1 MLLFEYAFAA
11 IPMLGILI
19 FVHEFGHFIVAKLC
33 GVRVLKFSLGFGPP
47 IGFGDHRLRWVR
59 GGTEYVIAWIPLGG
73 FVRMLGEQL
82 PGDAEHPVEIPDDA
96 RPDEYLD
103 AKPTWQKIAI
113 VLAGPGMN
121 LALPI
126 GLFMVMLWAGIPK
139 AASVVGMVEVG
150 SPAAA
155 VGLRPGDRIVAIDGE
170 PVEWWE
176 QVVEGIRDGGGRDL
190 AVTIERDAET
200 IDVTLP
206 LGSRTAL
213 DDFGDA
219 EQVGWAGIGHER
231 LPALIGV
238 PAADS
243 PAALAGLRS
252 GDRIIR
258 VGAAEAEDWEQL
270 DAAYAGATSDPVE
283 IELARGLE
291 ADAPHQTIAVPA
303 LGSLAALGIV
313 SAPILVGRVV
323 EDMPAARAG
332 LAEGDL
338 IVAVDDRPV
347 GSFRLFAD
355 TIRASGGRPL
365 DIAYVREGEVRSVTI
380 QPVERRVPGPFGI
393 DGMEEKVYQVGIAH
407 ALATLPG
414 VVGLDRVRDPLVAV
428 RRAADMTVR
437 NASLIVKGFGKLAT
451 GQVGADQLRGP
462 ITIVQIARESLDRGW
477 QVYLSMMMF
486 ISINLGILNLLPI
499 PILDGGQL
507 VIFSIEGIKRS
518 PLSLRTR
525 EFVQQIGFVVL
536 MLLMGLAF
544 WNDLSGQWSK
554 LVEWLSTEL

>member
-1 MLLFEYAFAA
+1 MLIFEYAFAA

-19 FVHEFGHFIVAKLC
+19 FVHELGHFVVAKLC

-59 GGTEYVIAWIPLGG
+59 GGTEYVVAWVPLGG
-73 FVRMLGEQL
+73 FVRMLGEQM
-82 PGDAEHPVEIPDDA
+82 PGDAESPVEIPDDA

-126 GLFMVMLWAGIPK
+126 LLFMVMLWAGIPK
-139 AASVVGMVEVG
+139 PASVVGMVEVD
-150 SPAAA
+150 SPAAE
-155 VGLRPGDRIVAIDGE
+155 VGLLPGDRIVAIDGE

-176 QVVEGIRDGGGRDL
+176 QVVDGIRTGGGRDL
-190 AVTIERDAET
+190 AVTIERESERLE
-200 IDVTLP
+200 VTLP

-219 EQVGWAGIGHER
+219 EEVGWGGIGHER
-231 LPALIGV
+231 LPALIAV
-238 PAADS
+238 QAVDS

-258 VGAAEAEDWEQL
+258 VGGVEAEDWEQL
-270 DAAYAGATSDPVE
+270 AQAYSSAASDPVE

-291 ADAPHQTIAVPA
+291 ADAPHRTLNVPA
-303 LGSLAALGIV
+303 LGSLAALGVV
-313 SAPILVGRVV
+313 SAPILVGSVV
-323 EDMPAARAG
+323 EGMPAARAG
-332 LAEGDL
+332 LLAGDL
-338 IVAVDDRPV
+338 IVAVDGLPV

-355 TIRASGGRPL
+355 TIRASGGRAL
-365 DIAYVREGEVRSVTI
+365 EISFVREGVVQSASI
-380 QPVERRVPGPFGI
+380 QPIEREVPGPFGI
-393 DGMEEKVYQVGIAH
+393 DGMEEKVFQVGIAH

-414 VVGLDRVRDPLVAV
+414 VTGLDRERDPVTSF
-428 RRAADMTVR
+428 RRALGMTVR
-437 NASLIVKGFGKLAT
+437 NASLIVRGFGKLVT

-477 QVYLSMMMF
+477 QVYLGMMMF

-554 LVEWLSTEL
+554 LVEWLSTES